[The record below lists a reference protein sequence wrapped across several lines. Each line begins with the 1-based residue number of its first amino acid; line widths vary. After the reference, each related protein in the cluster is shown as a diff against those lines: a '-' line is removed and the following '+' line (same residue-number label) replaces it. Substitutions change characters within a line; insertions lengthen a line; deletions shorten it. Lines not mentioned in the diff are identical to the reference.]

1 GDRMKNTLKTNKIL
15 GFFGHVI
22 ITIGVTLI
30 FNFIVTSSVTNVSPT
45 RLLFGILIL
54 LIGIIINIKSNKKE
68 N

>member
-1 GDRMKNTLKTNKIL
+1 MKNTLKTNKIL
-15 GFFGHVI
+15 GFFGRVI

-30 FNFIVTSSVTNVSPT
+30 LNFIVTSSVTNVSPT

>member
-1 GDRMKNTLKTNKIL
+1 MKNTLKTNKIL
-15 GFFGHVI
+15 GFFGRVI

-54 LIGIIINIKSNKKE
+54 LIGILINIKSNKKE

>member
-1 GDRMKNTLKTNKIL
+1 MKNTLKTNKIL
-15 GFFGHVI
+15 GFFGRVI